1 MSQLKKHTAAL
12 EARENISLSLPL
24 IGSWLIYS
32 LSGFIGTVMVAHLG
46 EDALAASVL
55 VTAIWSTLS
64 VFFFGI
70 FSAVSILISHQYG
83 ARNFGAISG
92 IMGQAFLQGF
102 FICFPIM
109 FAILLVPYILDWTSQ
124 TPLVTALATQYGHA
138 LLWSIPGVIVLIILE
153 HFLNGIGKTKMSLW
167 ISLLEVPFEI
177 FLMYGFVF
185 GKFGF
190 PNCGIAGVGYGIA
203 ASYTITAI
211 LLIAY
216 LYRARF
222 AKPFHLFKKIGHFD
236 KPYFTEIL
244 RVGVPI
250 GITYLIEV
258 SAFMFV
264 TFFMAHFNTH
274 ALAAHQIAMQ
284 YMGLTINVAY
294 AMAQAVS
301 IRIGLNVGRQDM
313 VGVRYASYVGLS
325 LVGGVVLLI
334 SCLYL
339 FLPELLL
346 RVDSAADRP
355 INADVA
361 KEAISFLMI
370 LGVFQFFDSIRIMET
385 GILRGLKDTKFAMY
399 NSVITFWV
407 IGTFCAF
414 LFGFGFGWEGK
425 GIWWGMTLG
434 VAVGALILS
443 FRSRMLL
450 RRNDLS
456 DVIRMP
462 GRFD

>member
-1 MSQLKKHTAAL
+1 MSQLKHHTISS
-12 EARENISLSLPL
+12 EAKENISLSMPL

-32 LSGFIGTVMVAHLG
+32 LSGFIGTVMVARLG

-55 VTAIWSTLS
+55 VTTIWSTLS

-83 ARNFGAISG
+83 ARNFGAISR
-92 IMGQAFLQGF
+92 IMGQAFQQGLYT
-102 FICFPIM
+102 CFPIM
-109 FAILLVPYILDWTSQ
+109 LTIFLVPYILQWTSQ
-124 TPLVTALATQYGHA
+124 EPHVTALATQYGHA

-185 GKFGF
+185 GRFGF
-190 PNCGIAGVGYGIA
+190 PDCGIAGVGYGIA

-211 LLIAY
+211 LLVLY

-222 AKPFHLFKKIGHFD
+222 AQPFLLFKKVMTFD
-236 KPYFTEIL
+236 KPYFLEIL
-244 RVGVPI
+244 RIGVPI
-250 GITYLIEV
+250 GVAYLIEV

-264 TFFMAHFNTH
+264 TMFMAHFSTN

-301 IRIGLNVGRQDM
+301 IRIGLNVGREDM
-313 VGVRYASYVGLS
+313 QGVRYASYVGLS
-325 LVGGVVLLI
+325 LVSVVVLLI
-334 SCLYL
+334 TAIYL
-339 FLPELLL
+339 FFPELLL
-346 RVDSAADRP
+346 RIDFDASHPTNLA
-355 INADVA
+355 VA
-361 KEAISFLMI
+361 KDAISFLMI

-399 NSVITFWV
+399 ISILTFWV
-407 IGTFCAF
+407 VGTSSAF
-414 LFGFGFGWEGK
+414 IFGFGFGWQGK

-443 FRSRMLL
+443 VRSRKLL
-450 RRNDLS
+450 RKEKLA
-456 DVIRMP
+456 DVIRVI
-462 GRFD
+462 